1 MNPEEYAARQAIISA
16 AVAALVLR
24 IGRLFPTTG
33 LSVQQWV
40 SLLQLVYPHVEE
52 HRRRSADLARTFYD
66 TQREIHHPGLPR
78 NEQLLEGYSFPE
90 FVKDMEPARKKMQL
104 PDSPQDATGQVAL
117 QVVRAVENAGRQ
129 QIIHAVENDDVV
141 AEVIEAE
148 QSDKPV
154 PERVRRYV
162 ESPTDAVR
170 RLVVTRSPTSAAG
183 QDSSPKPQQAQPAK
197 QRKVRGWARIAT
209 GRETCA
215 WCLMLISRGPEY
227 SGAGAAGMA
236 LSDLEA
242 LRLWKESNG
251 DLGKFLADTAGAMKQ
266 WHAGCDCKVV
276 PVFDRADWPGMEQA
290 AAALALWNDASSEA
304 IAEEK
309 KDRGRKHT
317 HGKNRGER
325 FTRNER
331 AINALRRMLASGE
344 INPSDF
350 AARAA

>member
-1 MNPEEYAARQAIISA
+1 MNPEEYAARQAVIGA
-16 AVAALVLR
+16 AVTALVLR
-24 IGRLFPTTG
+24 LGRLLPPTG
-33 LSVQQWV
+33 LGVQQWAT
-40 SLLQLVYPHVEE
+40 LLQLVYPHVEE
-52 HRRRSADLARTFYD
+52 HRRRSAVLARTFYD

-90 FVKDMEPARKKMQL
+90 FVRDMEPARKKAQL
-104 PDSPQDATGQVAL
+104 PDSPQDAIGQVAL

-129 QIIHAVENDDVV
+129 QIIRAVENDDVV
-141 AEVIEAE
+141 AEIIEAE
-148 QSDKPV
+148 REDRPT
-154 PERVRRYV
+154 PEKVRRYV
-162 ESPTDAVR
+162 ESPTAAVR
-170 RLVVTRSPTSAAG
+170 RLVVTRSPAKAGDLTSTA
-183 QDSSPKPQQAQPAK
+183 PQPNPPIK

-227 SGAGAAGMA
+227 SGAGTAGMA

-266 WHAGCDCKVV
+266 WHPGCDCKVV

-290 AAALALWNDASSEA
+290 AAALALWNDATSEA
-304 IAEEK
+304 IAEERE
-309 KDRGRKHT
+309 DRGRKHT
-317 HGKNRGER
+317 RGKNRGER